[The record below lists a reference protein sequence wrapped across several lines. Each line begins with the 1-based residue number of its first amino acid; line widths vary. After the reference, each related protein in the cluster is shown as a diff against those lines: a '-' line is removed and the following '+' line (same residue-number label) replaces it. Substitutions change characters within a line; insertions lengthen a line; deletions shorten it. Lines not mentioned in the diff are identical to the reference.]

1 MTKHPKV
8 IFMAMAIVG
17 FLGLAV
23 FSAFAEAPSGNPPHC
38 PESNPACNP
47 PVNVGP
53 ASQIKNG
60 ALGILGNFSV
70 GFGSS
75 PKTATVID
83 TLEVKRGIDSTD
95 VISVK
100 PPKASTV
107 TNASIST
114 SGNLDLVSNN
124 STAFSNVYIKNSIG
138 GDKGANLVVTKGVV
152 QSIQTASE
160 GSLILGNNNAKV
172 WSPWVSSLHFSV
184 FPDVKGGTGQM
195 AFSFEGN
202 GSTEGRKFMMQKDFF
217 RPMEDNYATLG
228 IPFARWKNVYSVGA
242 DVGNITIRGG
252 NPALNKILASDAV
265 GLASWK
271 TAAEL
276 GLDSGSGV
284 SNWTLTGTNLTNNN
298 TTGNV
303 GIGITPTARLHVNG
317 SVKVGQKNP
326 LEMGAGL
333 SKESSA
339 GKIAYQLFSSGL
351 DIVGAGTVNGSR
363 LVKLWDN
370 VEVPSTI
377 TTNNL
382 KAVNLCTT
390 AGACATVQNI
400 INGLSNSLT
409 PGGLGYDI
417 DANGRVDQADQT
429 IVINCNLGASS
440 CTSLYRLRSDLN
452 RDGRVDTADVQM
464 ITNAALFHK
473 AHWLASGDNIYSSNT
488 GNVGIGIST
497 PVSKL
502 TVNGNIRGAT
512 LQSITGSDTGVLTF
526 GSNVN
531 AKVLAP
537 WIDALHFSVSPGKE
551 IGTGSMAFTFGGD
564 GVMTGRKYFLNATAF
579 RPSAS
584 GGATLGISDAR
595 WGTLYSTSADVSGQ
609 VTIRGGNPGA
619 NKILT
624 SDATGLASW
633 KSGRLEE
640 RYPNFGG
647 YEASGTDC
655 PTILTGINI
664 CNTYTTATRGSD
676 YYNIS
681 NDRPALGW
689 GGGQLSS
696 PSCGPGFVATGGSA
710 DYVGVSFTGAGMSSW
725 PGDYNNWECKMNLT
739 SAVQAGTFK
748 CWARCTKI

>member
-53 ASQIKNG
+53 ASQIKG
-60 ALGILGNFSV
+60 GGLGILGNFSV

-217 RPMEDNYATLG
+217 RPMQDNYATLG
-228 IPFARWKNVYSVGA
+228 IDLARWKNIFTVGA

-429 IVINCNLGASS
+429 IVVNCSLGASS

-488 GNVGIGIST
+488 GNVGIGT
-497 PVSKL
+497 TAPQTKL
-502 TVNGNIRGAT
+502 DVNG
-512 LQSITGSDTGVLTF
+512 SIFSKGLAVNGGVAIVDGTQ
-526 GSNVN
+526 GE
-531 AKVLAP
+531 
-537 WIDALHFSVSPGKE
+537 GK
-551 IGTGSMAFTFGGD
+551 IF
-564 GVMTGRKYFLNATAF
+564 V
-579 RPSAS
+579 
-584 GGATLGISDAR
+584 SDA
-595 WGTLYSTSADVSGQ
+595 A
-609 VTIRGGNPGA
+609 
-619 NKILT
+619 
-624 SDATGLASW
+624 GLGSW
-633 KSGRLEE
+633 KSSRLEGTQ
-640 RYPNFGG
+640 PVFGG
-647 YEASGTDC
+647 YFEGDGDGCATL
-655 PTILTGINI
+655 LTGVNY
-664 CNTYTTATRGSD
+664 CRTAIYARAGDGD
-676 YYNIS
+676 YYNVS
-681 NDRPALGW
+681 NSRPALGW
-689 GGGQLSS
+689 GGGSLSS
-696 PSCGPGFVATGGSA
+696 PSCIPGYVATGGSA
-710 DYVGVSFTGAGMSSW
+710 DFTGVSLTGVSMSDW
-725 PGDYNNWECKMNLT
+725 PGDYNNWNCKLNT
-739 SAVQAGTFK
+739 TAVLQGGEFK
-748 CWARCTKI
+748 CWARCVKI

>member
-1 MTKHPKV
+1 MTKYSKV
-8 IFMAMAIVG
+8 IPMVIVAVAV
-17 FLGLAV
+17 LGLAA
-23 FSAFAEAPSGNPPHC
+23 FSVSAEAPSGTPPTC
-38 PESNPACNP
+38 PTDNPACNP
-47 PVNVGP
+47 PVNVS
-53 ASQIKNG
+53 AFTQLKQG

-70 GFGSS
+70 GHDSA
-75 PKTATVID
+75 PKKATIVD
-83 TLEVKRGIDSTD
+83 TLEVSRGIGSSDA
-95 VISVK
+95 ISVN
-100 PPKASTV
+100 PPKASTAI
-107 TNASIST
+107 NGSIST
-114 SGNLDLVSNN
+114 LGNLDLIGQN
-124 STAFSNVYIKNSIG
+124 STAASNVYVKNSSTM
-138 GDKGANLVVTKGVV
+138 GANLVVSKGAV
-152 QSIQTASE
+152 QSIQAGDT

-172 WSPWVSSLHFSV
+172 WSPWVSALHFSV

-195 AFSFEGN
+195 SFSFSKDGA
-202 GSTEGRKFMMQKDFF
+202 TQGRSFMMQEDFF
-217 RPMEDNYATLG
+217 RPMGDNYATLG
-228 IPFARWKNVYSVGA
+228 IPAARWKNVYSVGA

-276 GLDSGSGV
+276 GLDGGSGV
-284 SNWTLTGTNLTNNN
+284 SNWTLTGTNLTNKN

-317 SVKVGQKNP
+317 SVKVEQKNP

-370 VEVPSTI
+370 VEVPNTI

-429 IVINCNLGASS
+429 IVVNCAEGASS

-452 RDGRVDTADVQM
+452 RDGRVDAVDVQM

-502 TVNGNIRGAT
+502 TVNGNIRGMT

-624 SDATGLASW
+624 SDATGLATW
-633 KSGRLEE
+633 KSGRLEGTQ
-640 RYPNFGG
+640 PVFGS
-647 YEASGTDC
+647 YEEGNCTGSISGTNFC
-655 PTILTGINI
+655 GTS
-664 CNTYTTATRGSD
+664 GSGD
-676 YYNIS
+676 YYNAV
-681 NDRPALGW
+681 NTVVDFNVLAGRR
-689 GGGQLSS
+689 LSS
-696 PSCGPGFVATGGSA
+696 PSCANGYVATGGSV
-710 DYVGVSFTGAGMSSW
+710 DYSGLTLAAVPVTSW
-725 PGDYNNWECKMNLT
+725 PGDYNNWECKSVADIVTQVVTL
-739 SAVQAGTFK
+739 K
-748 CWARCTKI
+748 CWVRCVKM

>member
-1 MTKHPKV
+1 
-8 IFMAMAIVG
+8 
-17 FLGLAV
+17 L
-23 FSAFAEAPSGNPPHC
+23 N
-38 PESNPACNP
+38 
-47 PVNVGP
+47 
-53 ASQIKNG
+53 
-60 ALGILGNFSV
+60 
-70 GFGSS
+70 
-75 PKTATVID
+75 
-83 TLEVKRGIDSTD
+83 
-95 VISVK
+95 
-100 PPKASTV
+100 
-107 TNASIST
+107 
-114 SGNLDLVSNN
+114 
-124 STAFSNVYIKNSIG
+124 
-138 GDKGANLVVTKGVV
+138 
-152 QSIQTASE
+152 QS
-160 GSLILGNNNAKV
+160 
-172 WSPWVSSLHFSV
+172 
-184 FPDVKGGTGQM
+184 
-195 AFSFEGN
+195 
-202 GSTEGRKFMMQKDFF
+202 
-217 RPMEDNYATLG
+217 
-228 IPFARWKNVYSVGA
+228 
-242 DVGNITIRGG
+242 
-252 NPALNKILASDAV
+252 
-265 GLASWK
+265 
-271 TAAEL
+271 
-276 GLDSGSGV
+276 
-284 SNWTLTGTNLTNNN
+284 
-298 TTGNV
+298 
-303 GIGITPTARLHVNG
+303 
-317 SVKVGQKNP
+317 
-326 LEMGAGL
+326 
-333 SKESSA
+333 
-339 GKIAYQLFSSGL
+339 
-351 DIVGAGTVNGSR
+351 
-363 LVKLWDN
+363 
-370 VEVPSTI
+370 
-377 TTNNL
+377 
-382 KAVNLCTT
+382 
-390 AGACATVQNI
+390 
-400 INGLSNSLT
+400 
-409 PGGLGYDI
+409 
-417 DANGRVDQADQT
+417 
-429 IVINCNLGASS
+429 
-440 CTSLYRLRSDLN
+440 
-452 RDGRVDTADVQM
+452 
-464 ITNAALFHK
+464 
-473 AHWLASGDNIYSSNT
+473 
-488 GNVGIGIST
+488 
-497 PVSKL
+497 
-502 TVNGNIRGAT
+502 

-681 NDRPALGW
+681 NDRPVLGW